1 MVKRLLNFFNREIG
15 GLHDA
20 AYFLGFFAIVSQ
32 LLALFRDRLL
42 ASMIGPGNAL
52 DIYYS
57 SFRIPDLI
65 YVSLASIVSVSV
77 IVPFLA
83 EKIEKNSGDLK
94 KFVDNIFS
102 FFFLAI
108 ALVSVVM
115 FFLMPVIIPKIFF
128 GYDQEK
134 IRQIIEMSRIM
145 LLSPFLLGLS
155 NFFSSLIQVYRR
167 FILYSLSP
175 LIYSLGIIFG
185 IIFLYPKFG
194 VYGLAWGVVIGAF
207 FHWAIQVP
215 TVISQGLFPKIK
227 LDLNWTEIRSMVVT
241 AVLRTFTLGIG
252 QIGTLFLVSMA
263 TIIGAGTVSVFSMAY
278 NLQGVPLTVIG
289 MSYSMAA
296 FPTLSRLFVAGDT
309 KKFLEEIIISARH
322 IIFWSMPI
330 IILFIVLRAQIVRTI
345 LGAGFFDWSAT
356 RLTAASL
363 AVFSVSVLAQSL
375 LLLLTRGYYAI
386 GVTKKPLLANLAGLL
401 LMFVFGMLGH
411 YAFSHY
417 QFVQNFTEALL
428 RVADIQG
435 TGVLMLALAYSLAM
449 ISGTAI
455 LLWWFER
462 DFSGFWPGIKDTFFQ
477 SFSAAIIMGFVS
489 YLGLNFFDDIFSLG
503 STFGVFAQGAC
514 AGILGLIVWFIIL
527 KLLKNQEINE
537 VWRTIHHKIWKSDA
551 IIPESNEL

>member
-1 MVKRLLNFFNREIG
+1 MVQRILKFFNREIG

-20 AYFLGFFAIVSQ
+20 AYFLGFFAILSQ

-42 ASMIGPGNAL
+42 ASMIGPGDVL

-83 EKIEKNSGDLK
+83 EKIEKNTGDLK

-115 FFLMPVIIPKIFF
+115 FFLMPIIVPKIFF
-128 GYDQEK
+128 GYDHEK
-134 IRQIIEMSRIM
+134 INQIIEMSRIM

-185 IIFLYPKFG
+185 ILFLYPKFG

-207 FHWAIQVP
+207 FHWAIQIP
-215 TVISQGLFPKIK
+215 TVVSQGLFPKVK
-227 LDLNWTEIRSMVVT
+227 FDLNWSEIRTMIVT

-252 QIGTLFLVSMA
+252 QVGTLFLVSMA

-296 FPTLSRLFVAGDT
+296 FPTLSRLFASGDT
-309 KKFLEEIIISARH
+309 KKFLAEIIISARH

-401 LMFVFGMLGH
+401 LMFIFGVLGH
-411 YAFSHY
+411 YLFSHY
-417 QFVQNFTEALL
+417 RFVQDFAEALL
-428 RVADIQG
+428 RVTDIQG

-449 ISGTAI
+449 ITGTAI

-489 YLGLNFFDDIFSLG
+489 YVGLNFFDDIFSLG
-503 STFGVFAQGAC
+503 TTFGVFAQGAC
-514 AGILGLIVWFIIL
+514 AGILGLVVWFIIL
-527 KLLKNQEINE
+527 KLLNNQEINE
-537 VWRTIHHKIWKSDA
+537 VWKTIHHKIWKSDT